1 MSKPYTLRKT
11 KGGPRMMTLSS
22 DMERRM
28 TEAPIDAVRLTL
40 DMTFKAITDLTGD
53 AVVLDTDQGD
63 RLNPRL
69 NEPTVE
75 MSGDQY
81 LLWRWIIQGARVQ
94 DTRDMAHLLEVASL
108 AVSLLAPSK

>member
-28 TEAPIDAVRLTL
+28 MEAPIDAVRMTL
-40 DMTFKAITDLTGD
+40 DFKAITDLTGD
-53 AVVLDTDQGD
+53 AVVLDPAQEA
-63 RLNPRL
+63 RLSPRL

-108 AVSLLAPSK
+108 AVNMTARP